1 MYAFLTVRCRR
12 HEDEPQN
19 QSADKAHARYGYHL
33 VAPDA
38 LFLGQGVHFSE
49 KKAMALLYKLEN
61 STKELVALTHQI
73 VELTH
78 KFEEQWS
85 QR

>member
-1 MYAFLTVRCRR
+1 
-12 HEDEPQN
+12 
-19 QSADKAHARYGYHL
+19 
-33 VAPDA
+33 
-38 LFLGQGVHFSE
+38 
-49 KKAMALLYKLEN
+49 MALLYKLEN
-61 STKELVALTHQI
+61 CTKELVALTREI